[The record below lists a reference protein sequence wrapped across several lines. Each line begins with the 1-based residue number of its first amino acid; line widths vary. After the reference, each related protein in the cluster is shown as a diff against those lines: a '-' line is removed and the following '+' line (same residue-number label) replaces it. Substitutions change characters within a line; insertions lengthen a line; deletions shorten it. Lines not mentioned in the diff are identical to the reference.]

1 MTRHQYKTVLRF
13 VVLSMVSI
21 SFLGCSGSLEQEAQ
35 TVRVSP
41 VSDEYKLDQKLQGN
55 TYILLA
61 ETSTGQEQ
69 HRYAVSDSLA
79 RAMKNGGRCAPNV
92 EGVSIP
98 FLGPDNKIEI
108 TKICDESHRV
118 LSFTD
123 FVNRLNEKGLCQ
135 KHAEMKRFY
144 QENGLFKKSDLQ
156 FLSREIGADYLVLP
170 CLLDVRRWSTGRL
183 SVGGVKFLHTQ
194 IVSGMLGLEIWD
206 TKAGRKVFSATSD
219 VTIASEKIRE
229 EPISMEE
236 AFERAWLGIMS
247 QLPGQPLVKPVRI
260 AEGETDPSN
269 AGELADAQKADDNKD
284 KKENEPAESLIG
296 MLDSPRKGL

>member
-41 VSDEYKLDQKLQGN
+41 VSEEYKLDRKLQGN

-79 RAMKNGGRCAPNV
+79 RAMKKGGRCAPNV

-98 FLGPDNKIEI
+98 FLGSDNKIEI
-108 TKICDESHRV
+108 AKICDKSHRV

-123 FVNRLNEKGLCQ
+123 FVNRLNEKDLCQ
-135 KHAEMKRFY
+135 RHAEMKKFY
-144 QENGLFKKSDLQ
+144 QENGLFRKSDLE
-156 FLSREIGADYLVLP
+156 FLSQEIGADYLVLP

-219 VTIASEKIRE
+219 VTIANEKIRE

-247 QLPGQPLVKPVRI
+247 QLPGQPPAKGVRI
-260 AEGETDPSN
+260 AEGETDSSN
-269 AGELADAQKADDNKD
+269 TDELADAQNADDNVE
-284 KKENEPAESLIG
+284 KKEDGSEESLIG